1 MGKKKGRRPIGKST
15 GAGELAEARETTGE
29 SAMTETSRGALLLS
43 IGRDVGLGGMAG
55 HLAAAWAGLAGGV
68 LAGEEVGEA
77 LGGA

>member
-1 MGKKKGRRPIGKST
+1 
-15 GAGELAEARETTGE
+15 
-29 SAMTETSRGALLLS
+29 MTETSRGALLLS